1 MGPEPTQDET
11 AKARGVLWSDASEHS
26 PEYVQAVRVICSAV
40 ENGAFDLAAVAAEAL
55 AFDGPH
61 HDAARAYV
69 YYYVSYSQEGYSVA
83 WANEADEP
91 NHYLGPVGDFR
102 NEAIVSDLVAELGVS
117 ALTALDMRAAELLR
131 HGL

>member
-1 MGPEPTQDET
+1 MSATPTQTEA
-11 AKARGVLWSDASEHS
+11 AKAREVLWSDASEHS
-26 PEYVQAVRVICSAV
+26 PEYAQAVRVICSAV
-40 ENGAFDLAAVAAEAL
+40 ENGAIDLAGVAAEAL

-69 YYYVSYSQEGYSVA
+69 YYYVAYSQEGYSVA
-83 WANEADEP
+83 WANEVDEP

-102 NEAIVSDLVAELGVS
+102 NEAIVSDLVEELGIA
-117 ALTALDMRAAELLR
+117 ALPALDFRAAELLR

>member
-1 MGPEPTQDET
+1 MPTQAEA
-11 AKARGVLWSDASEHS
+11 AKARDVLWSDASEHS
-26 PEYVQAVRVICSAV
+26 PEYVQAVRTICSAV
-40 ENGAFDLAAVAAEAL
+40 ESGAIEFAGVAAEAL

-69 YYYVSYSQEGYSVA
+69 YYYLAYSQEGCSVA
-83 WANEADEP
+83 WANEVDES
-91 NHYLGPVGDFR
+91 NHYMGPVGDFR

-117 ALTALDMRAAELLR
+117 ALHALDLRAAELLR